1 MLTDR
6 SHFLDV
12 RNEFVYSLLPL
23 AMAVNM
29 AGGVILLYV
38 LFGDV
43 APPGVWHWFIALT
56 LVTLARG
63 VLFLLRRTK
72 LLGSEKR
79 AQQLFLLAIIING
92 GIWGASVGFLDHVE
106 LAQKLTILLIIVGIS
121 AGGGSSSV
129 ASLRAFVI
137 YLSVI
142 LLPLFMWLLA
152 QTDSAYN
159 VTSITVVLYI
169 FMLTAI
175 ARNFNRQYFKTLEL
189 QEQKETLANGLSAL
203 NEQLGQEIEERR
215 RMEADLLKAKLRA
228 EKASRSKS
236 VFLSHLSHEL
246 RTPLNSILGFS
257 EMLGLDQSLKT
268 QHQDQIQHIQRSGHH
283 LLDLVND
290 VLDLATIDSGKLSL
304 HVRDVELSRI
314 LRECELIIT
323 TLAQDK
329 GIHLVADY
337 SSIDGLQMELDPKRL
352 KQVVLNLLSN
362 SIKYNK
368 VGGKVCISTAVA
380 GRRLQIRVEDS
391 GQGISPEKM
400 KDIFSPF
407 DRIGQENSNIEG
419 TGIGLT
425 ITKRL
430 VEMMKG
436 ELTVESVENVGT
448 TFTICLPLHDLQTNR
463 VELSEIV
470 EASANDD
477 SKRRGRILLLEDN
490 PVNQLMLSKQLA
502 TLGYLVECVNNGK
515 EGLEKTA
522 HMHFDLIFTDCN
534 MPEMD
539 GYEFTRSLRD
549 KEKITGE
556 HCPVI
561 AITADAYQETAERC
575 LATGM
580 DAYLSKPV
588 NIKTLKAVTS
598 RWLKKS

>member
-1 MLTDR
+1 MTDR
-6 SHFLDV
+6 SDFLDV
-12 RNEFVYSLLPL
+12 CNEFVYSLLPL

-29 AGGVILLYV
+29 AGGVILLFV
-38 LFGDV
+38 LFGDLP
-43 APPGVWHWFIALT
+43 PPGVWHWFVALT

-63 VLFLLRRTK
+63 VLYLLRKTRQ
-72 LLGSEKR
+72 LRSEKR
-79 AQQLFLLAIIING
+79 AQQLYLLAFIVNG
-92 GIWGASVGFLDHVE
+92 SIWGASVGFLDHVE

-142 LLPLFMWLLA
+142 LLPLFIWLLT
-152 QTDSAYN
+152 QTDSAYK
-159 VTSITVVLYI
+159 VTSITVVLYV

-189 QEQKETLANGLSAL
+189 QEQKATLANGLSQV
-203 NEQLGQEIEERR
+203 NERLGLEIEERR
-215 RMEADLLKAKLRA
+215 KMEVDLLKAKLRA

-236 VFLSHLSHEL
+236 IFLSHLSHEL

-268 QHQDQIQHIQRSGHH
+268 QHQNQIQHIQRSGQH

-304 HVRDVELSRI
+304 HVRGIELSTI

-323 TLAQDK
+323 TLVKDK
-329 GIHLVADY
+329 GIRLVADY
-337 SSIDGLQMELDPKRL
+337 SEIDGLLMELDPKRL

-362 SIKYNK
+362 GVKYNK
-368 VGGKVCISTAVA
+368 PGGKVRISACVE
-380 GRRLQIRVEDS
+380 GRRLQIKVEDN

-407 DRIGQENSNIEG
+407 DRIGQENSSIEG

-430 VEMMKG
+430 VEMMRG
-436 ELTVESVENVGT
+436 ELSVESVEDVGT
-448 TFTICLPLHDLQTNR
+448 TFTICLPLQDVQINP
-463 VELSEIV
+463 VELPDV
-470 EASANDD
+470 LEASAANDGQ
-477 SKRRGRILLLEDN
+477 KRERLLLLEDN
-490 PVNQLMLSKQLA
+490 PVNQLMLTKQLEM
-502 TLGYLVECVNNGK
+502 LGYQVEYVNNGK
-515 EGLEKTA
+515 EGLEKIVKT
-522 HMHFDLIFTDCN
+522 HFDLIFTDCN
-534 MPEMD
+534 MPEID
-539 GYEFTRSLRD
+539 GYEFTRCLRD

-561 AITADAYQETAERC
+561 AITADAYQETADRC
-575 LATGM
+575 LAAGM

-588 NIKTLKAVTS
+588 NIQTLKAVIS
-598 RWLKKS
+598 RWLKKP